1 MHSKN
6 NNKSQT
12 FIQGLRP
19 FSSSIPKTL
28 KKHLRKGGYNYSNIV
43 DNWTKM
49 VSKKIAD
56 ACYPLLSR
64 NLSSLLSG
72 DYKKNQQNEEEAT
85 YCRKLTKSD
94 GCLDFNLTAEELA
107 CRSRA
112 FSDWPG
118 SFFLHEGSIL
128 RVGKMVRV
136 SNYQKLKPGERRG
149 GNQKSLIIG
158 TGEGAVEILELQRPG
173 AKMLPIQDFLRG
185 YSLPNEIIFSSS
197 RDQQELIRC

>member
-56 ACYPLLSR
+56 ACYPITVKMGKEMREGTLVLNVIHGKELEVEYEKNEIMDKINSFFGYKCIS
-64 NLSSLLSG
+64 NVILKIVQDTVKPKKSFTKIKNFSKIEDKMSKVNDETLKSSLNSFL
-72 DYKKNQQNEEEAT
+72 KAFNE
-85 YCRKLTKSD
+85 RND
-94 GCLDFNLTAEELA
+94 
-107 CRSRA
+107 
-112 FSDWPG
+112 
-118 SFFLHEGSIL
+118 
-128 RVGKMVRV
+128 
-136 SNYQKLKPGERRG
+136 
-149 GNQKSLIIG
+149 
-158 TGEGAVEILELQRPG
+158 
-173 AKMLPIQDFLRG
+173 
-185 YSLPNEIIFSSS
+185 
-197 RDQQELIRC
+197 